1 MKTTSMLDQLVTL
14 KNMKNKPQEIKIT
27 LTDVVEIMMEHGIV
41 AGLQLERI
49 RVKAIV
55 KVAEQTAYEQGWM
68 DSRF

>member
-1 MKTTSMLDQLVTL
+1 MRDTIEQV
-14 KNMKNKPQEIKIT
+14 KIT
-27 LTDVVEIMMEHGIV
+27 LEDVLEIMMEHGIV

>member
-1 MKTTSMLDQLVTL
+1 
-14 KNMKNKPQEIKIT
+14 MKNKPQEIKIT

-49 RVKAIV
+49 RVKALV
-55 KVAEQTAYEQGWM
+55 KVAEQTAYDRGWI

>member
-1 MKTTSMLDQLVTL
+1 
-14 KNMKNKPQEIKIT
+14 MKNKPQEIKIT

-49 RVKAIV
+49 RVKAVV